1 MGSIQFKK
9 QNNRL
14 KRVLPGLD
22 HYTGLVFYSDTLPT
36 GFSTTNRIQEI
47 PSIED
52 AETMGITDNN
62 ASVLIKIMHYHISE
76 LFRQNKDA
84 VLFVGIFAEPASGA
98 AHTFVELAAVRLFS
112 QNKIRQIGV
121 FTTVPYV
128 LGQIALLQNQYD
140 DSFEV
145 FAPMEVLYAPNFD
158 GVATADLPSLAA
170 LSSPNVHIIIAQ
182 DAGAKGLAL
191 YTAAAT
197 FSVGI
202 IGAALGA
209 TSLAKVH
216 ENIGWVEKFNL
227 AEDGGELDIPAL
239 SNGVLI
245 STLANNIIKS
255 DGTLDTKRLMFL
267 KKYANVTGTY
277 INDTHG
283 ACPSDNDYAY
293 MEDNRAIDKAIR
305 GIYIKMVPH
314 VNSPVLLDKVTR
326 KLAPE
331 TVDFLE
337 LEAGKALEQ
346 MEKAG
351 ELSGY
356 TVSIDPDQDV
366 NSTNQI
372 VINISNN
379 KVGVSRNFIIN
390 IGY

>member
-22 HYTGLVFYSDTLPT
+22 HYSGLVFYSDTLPT
-36 GFSTTNRIQEI
+36 GFSVANRIQEI

-52 AETMGITDNN
+52 AETMGITSDN
-62 ASVLIKIMHYHISE
+62 ASLLIKIMHYHISE

-84 VLFVGIFAEPASGA
+84 VLYVGIFAEPASGA

-121 FTTVPYV
+121 FTKVPYV

-158 GVATADLPSLAA
+158 GIATADLPSLAA
-170 LSSPNVHIIIAQ
+170 LTSPNVHIIIAQ
-182 DAGAKGLAL
+182 DGGAKGLDL
-191 YTAAAT
+191 YTEAAT

-202 IGAALGA
+202 IGTALGA

-245 STLANNIIKS
+245 STLANNIIKN

-283 ACPSDNDYAY
+283 ACPPDNDYAY

-356 TVSIDPDQDV
+356 TVSIDPNQDV
-366 NSTNQI
+366 NATNQI